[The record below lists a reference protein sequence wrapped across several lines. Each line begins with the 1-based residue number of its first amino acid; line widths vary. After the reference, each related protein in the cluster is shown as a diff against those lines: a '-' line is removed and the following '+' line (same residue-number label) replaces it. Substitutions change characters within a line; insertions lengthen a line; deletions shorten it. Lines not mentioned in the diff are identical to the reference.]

1 MYAVSYVWARVLKQL
16 EQQLSEVTVS
26 AWFDDAEAIRL
37 TETELVIYSPSE
49 FRQERIRAN
58 CEPYIEDALQQLF
71 QSNAKLVV
79 WGETEMKTN
88 RDRQKQK
95 SESFF
100 NPMYTFENFIVRP
113 GSNNEMPLRIASAV
127 AAAPGMDIYN
137 PVFFYGPPGVGKTHL
152 LYSIANSVSKQYPS
166 KKIVC
171 IKGDQ
176 FTNDLVKAIQGGSTA
191 LFREKYREADVL
203 LVDDIQFIAGKE
215 STQEEFFH
223 TFNQLYESGRQI
235 VLTADRKP
243 ADMATL
249 EDRLRSRFGV
259 GIMVA
264 INPPDY
270 QTRILITEEKAKK
283 MSLDLSADIVKYIA
297 TNLSGNIRQIEGA
310 LKKIRA
316 FRDLAGMD
324 LTMENVSKTIEDM
337 RTAES
342 SVIVTPDLII
352 RNICRYY
359 GVEENILKGPQR
371 SRNVSEPRQVAMYL
385 MRLMIGMSQD
395 DIAKVFSR
403 DRTTVL
409 HALKQV
415 DKTLQMKGNKLDPI
429 LQDLQANI
437 AACF

>member
-1 MYAVSYVWARVLKQL
+1 MYAASYVWAKVLVHL
-16 EQQLSEVTVS
+16 EQQLSEIMVS
-26 AWFDDAEAIRL
+26 AWFDDAEVVKL
-37 TETELVIYSPSE
+37 TESELVIYSPSE

-58 CEPYIEDALQQLF
+58 CAPYIEDALKSLF

-79 WGETEMKTN
+79 WGETEMKAS
-88 RDRQKQK
+88 RDKKSGK
-95 SESFF
+95 SESYF
-100 NPMYTFENFIVRP
+100 NPQFVFENFIA
-113 GSNNEMPLRIASAV
+113 GSSNEVPLKVASAV
-127 AAAPGMDIYN
+127 AAAPGMDVYN

-152 LYSIANSVSKQYPS
+152 LYSIANGVSKQHPD

-223 TFNQLYESGRQI
+223 TFNELYENGKQI

-243 ADMATL
+243 TEMATL

-270 QTRILITEEKAKK
+270 ETRMLITKAKAWK
-283 MSLDLSADIVKYIA
+283 MNMNLSQEIVKYIA
-297 TNLSGNIRQIEGA
+297 TNLSDNIRQIEGA

-316 FRDLAGMD
+316 FRDLAGME
-324 LTMENVSKTIEDM
+324 LTLESVSQTIEDM
-337 RTAES
+337 RTAEN
-342 SVIVTPDLII
+342 SVLVTPALII
-352 RNICRYY
+352 RNVCKYY
-359 GVEENILKGPQR
+359 GVDEDTLKGPQR
-371 SRNVSEPRQVAMYL
+371 SRNISEPRQVAMYL
-385 MRLMIGMSQD
+385 MRQLINMSQD

-415 DKTLQMKGNKLDPI
+415 DKVLQMKGNKLDPI
-429 LQDLQANI
+429 LQDLQSNI

>member
-1 MYAVSYVWARVLKQL
+1 MYAASYVWAKVLVHL
-16 EQQLSEVTVS
+16 EQQLSEIMVS
-26 AWFDDAEAIRL
+26 AWFDDAEVVKL
-37 TETELVIYSPSE
+37 TESELVIYSPSE

-58 CEPYIEDALQQLF
+58 CAPYIEDALKSLF

-79 WGETEMKTN
+79 WGETEMKASK
-88 RDRQKQK
+88 DKKSAK
-95 SESFF
+95 SESYF
-100 NPMYTFENFIVRP
+100 NPQFVFENFIA
-113 GSNNEMPLRIASAV
+113 GSSNEVPLKVASAV
-127 AAAPGMDIYN
+127 ASTPGVDIYN

-152 LYSIANSVSKQYPS
+152 LYSIANGVSKQHPD

-223 TFNQLYESGRQI
+223 TFNELYENGKQI

-243 ADMATL
+243 TEMATL

-259 GIMVA
+259 GIMVS

-270 QTRILITEEKAKK
+270 ETRILITRAKARK
-283 MSLDLSADIVKYIA
+283 MNMNLSPEIVKYIA
-297 TNLSGNIRQIEGA
+297 TNLSDNIRQIEGA

-316 FRDLAGMD
+316 FRDLAGME
-324 LTMENVSKTIEDM
+324 LTLESVSQTIEDM
-337 RTAES
+337 RTAENS
-342 SVIVTPDLII
+342 ILVTPALII
-352 RNICRYY
+352 RNVCKYY
-359 GVEENILKGPQR
+359 GVEEDTLKGPQR
-371 SRNVSEPRQVAMYL
+371 SRNISEPRQVAMYL
-385 MRLMIGMSQD
+385 MRQLINMSQD

-409 HALKQV
+409 HSLKQV
-415 DKTLQMKGNKLDPI
+415 DKILQIKGNKLDPI
-429 LQDLQANI
+429 LQDLQSNI